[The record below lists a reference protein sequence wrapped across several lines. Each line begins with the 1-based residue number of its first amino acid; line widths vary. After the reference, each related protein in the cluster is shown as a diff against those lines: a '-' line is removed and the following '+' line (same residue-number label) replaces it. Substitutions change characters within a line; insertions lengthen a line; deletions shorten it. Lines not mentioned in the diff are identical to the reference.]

1 MILVDTS
8 VWIDHFRRGNAQLAA
23 LLEAGEVLGH
33 PFVTGELACGSLRNR
48 REILSLLET
57 LPQAVTADH
66 DEVLRFLESQR
77 LMGRGLGYV
86 DVHLLASVKLH
97 GAMIWTLHRRLAE
110 MAGRLDVAARS
121 TIR

>member
-1 MILVDTS
+1 VILVDTS
-8 VWIDHFRRGNAQLAA
+8 VWIDHLRRGNDRLAA

-48 REILSLLET
+48 REILSLLKT
-57 LPQAVTADH
+57 LPQAVPADH

-97 GAMIWTLHRRLAE
+97 GAMIWTLDRRLAE
-110 MAGRLDVAARS
+110 MADRLDVAPFA
-121 TIR
+121 

>member
-8 VWIDHFRRGNAQLAA
+8 VWIDHLRRGNDRLAT

-48 REILSLLET
+48 REILSLLDA
-57 LPQAVTADH
+57 LPQAVTAEH
-66 DEVLRFLESQR
+66 SEVLRFVESHR

-86 DVHLLASVKLH
+86 DVHLLASVMLD
-97 GAMIWTLHRRLAE
+97 GATIWTLDRRLAE
-110 MAGRLDVAARS
+110 MAGRLDVAPRPQ
-121 TIR
+121 

>member
-8 VWIDHFRRGNAQLAA
+8 VWIDHLRRGNDRLAA

-33 PFVTGELACGSLRNR
+33 PFVTGEIACGSLRNR
-48 REILSLLET
+48 REILSLMEA
-57 LPQAVTADH
+57 LPQALTADH

-97 GAMIWTLHRRLAE
+97 GAMIWTLDRRLAE
-110 MAGRLDVAARS
+110 MAGRLDVAARP
-121 TIR
+121 TR